1 MPSGQEVV
9 SSGGSYFNEQEASV
23 VAELVNILLAAGLEA
38 SEVGVITLYKA
49 QMYKVTQLLS
59 AQG

>member
-1 MPSGQEVV
+1 MG
-9 SSGGSYFNEQEASV
+9 SGGSYFNEQEAGV

-59 AQG
+59 TQG